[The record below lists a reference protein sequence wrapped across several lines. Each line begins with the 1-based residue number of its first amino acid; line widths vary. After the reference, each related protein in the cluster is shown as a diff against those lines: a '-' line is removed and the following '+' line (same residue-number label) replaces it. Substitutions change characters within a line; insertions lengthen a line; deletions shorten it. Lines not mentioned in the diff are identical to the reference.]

1 MTAKQKKIVQYIV
14 WGVTSL
20 IIPFLKTVGI
30 KSGIFAWLDDN
41 TVAAFATFAVTA
53 VGGFVTMW
61 KSTPATNPAVIA
73 DGFIT
78 GMKKGWDALTEDQ
91 KGKIKE
97 GISWAKTHLEN
108 EIQLDATKTDAGKD
122 PTDETIAPVVQN
134 GVQTSAPANPT
145 VVTLSTNNTPVQT
158 IQPAETNPTAAQNPT
173 PVFQSTTGAGA
184 ASTEA
189 K

>member
-14 WGVTSL
+14 WAVTSC
-20 IIPFLKTVGI
+20 IIPLLKTIGV

-41 TVAAFATFAVTA
+41 TVVAFATFCVTA
-53 VGGFVTMW
+53 VGGFITMW

-108 EIQLDATKTDAGKD
+108 EIQLDTTKTDSGKD
-122 PTDETIAPVVQN
+122 PTDETIAPVAPNAAPTPIVTN
-134 GVQTSAPANPT
+134 TTITTAGTSAAA
-145 VVTLSTNNTPVQT
+145 
-158 IQPAETNPTAAQNPT
+158 QPAETNPTTGQNPT